1 MCACVCMLAMDMFES
16 YVIHVLPLLI
26 FPMENPPLE
35 DPKNGVIW
43 RPSAPA
49 GWPRSV
55 RRAPGALPSRSRWG
69 RPWACLPGPRSPG
82 SSGGSIC
89 RSSEMLG
96 SSSGRIYS

>member
-1 MCACVCMLAMDMFES
+1 MCVCTYMCACVCMFAMDVFES
-16 YVIHVLPLLI
+16 YVIHLSCQLVDI
-26 FPMENPPLE
+26 S
-35 DPKNGVIW
+35 NGKSSIGRSQKWRPW

-89 RSSEMLG
+89 RS
-96 SSSGRIYS
+96 R